1 MTKLESLIRSAMD
14 QYGVTAQG
22 WRIKIIKVESAA
34 IDWAKVLVD
43 VYAPRKRKPACSWN
57 VAVNMVRNV
66 VDFNQSEF
74 SNY

>member
-1 MTKLESLIRSAMD
+1 MMNLESLIKSAMD

-22 WRIKIIKVESAA
+22 WRIKIIKVESSV

-74 SNY
+74 WNY

>member
-1 MTKLESLIRSAMD
+1 MTNLESLIRSAMD

-22 WRIKIIKVESAA
+22 WRIKIIKVESDT

-74 SNY
+74 CNY

>member
-1 MTKLESLIRSAMD
+1 MMNLESLIKSAMD

-34 IDWAKVLVD
+34 VDWAKVLVD

-74 SNY
+74 CVY